1 MCANDVA
8 RHVPHIGYNPKR
20 HCQPQLLRKMRS
32 NTAIIKRQTVTSSV
46 AEELR
51 RRIVSGRYAGGE
63 QIRQEAVAAELGV
76 SRIPIREALLQLEAE
91 GLVVIHTHKGAIVA
105 SLSAEDAV
113 DLFEARLVLE
123 SILLKK
129 AVVAANGDDV
139 ARIGRCLVEYEQA
152 VRNGSEP
159 ETLSRL
165 NWAFHTAMCEPARR
179 PRMMSILLS
188 LYAATD
194 RYLRLQIDRAEAKAK
209 ALDDHR
215 AIFEAFKT
223 KRSVAASKLIKRH
236 ITGAYDDVMARL
248 KGPASGAPKA
258 SNRRAG
264 RRTPS

>member
-1 MCANDVA
+1 
-8 RHVPHIGYNPKR
+8 
-20 HCQPQLLRKMRS
+20 MRS

-51 RRIVSGRYAGGE
+51 RRIISGRYAGGE

-91 GLVVIHTHKGAIVA
+91 GLVVIHTHKGAMVA
-105 SLSAEDAV
+105 ALSVEDAI

-129 AVVAANGDDV
+129 AVTAASGDDV
-139 ARIGRCLVEYEQA
+139 ARIGRCLFEYERA
-152 VRNGSEP
+152 VSNGAEP
-159 ETLSRL
+159 EMLSRL

-179 PRMMSILLS
+179 PRMMAILLS

-194 RYLRLQIDRAEAKAK
+194 RYLRLQIDRPEAKAK

-215 AIFEAFKT
+215 AIFEAFKAR
-223 KRSVAASKLIKRH
+223 RSGSASKLIKAH
-236 ITGAYDDVMARL
+236 ITGAYYDVMARL
-248 KGPASGAPKA
+248 TDDAQRPSKVRK
-258 SNRRAG
+258 RRAT
-264 RRTPS
+264 RSA

>member
-1 MCANDVA
+1 M
-8 RHVPHIGYNPKR
+8 
-20 HCQPQLLRKMRS
+20 
-32 NTAIIKRQTVTSSV
+32 

-91 GLVVIHTHKGAIVA
+91 GLVVIHTHKGAMVA
-105 SLSAEDAV
+105 SLSVEDAI

-129 AVVAANGDDV
+129 SVAAANGEDV
-139 ARIGRCLVEYEQA
+139 ARIGRCLVDYERA

-159 ETLSRL
+159 ETLSQL

-194 RYLRLQIDRAEAKAK
+194 RYLRLQIDRPEAKVK

-223 KRSVAASKLIKRH
+223 KRSATASKLIKAH

-248 KGPASGAPKA
+248 KVSASRPSKA
-258 SNRRAG
+258 AGQRSG
-264 RRTPS
+264 RRVPR